1 MDDGVRV
8 ERVEGEG
15 WLVSIR
21 GEHDLTTAPMLSQA
35 FEPLFASGAFVV
47 ADIREVTFLDSQTL
61 GVFASAIE
69 RAAAHAATD
78 PVSGSRWSSTS
89 NRATRGGCSKSPGRS
104 SAMCPPIRLA
114 TPRWKPCA
122 TDTCRRRDTAD
133 VSAVTSRGT
142 QSLDG
147 INAA

>member
-1 MDDGVRV
+1 MDDRVQV

-47 ADIREVTFLDSQTL
+47 ADVREVTFLDSQTL

-69 RAAAHAATD
+69 RAATQAATD
-78 PVSGSRWSSTS
+78 PRERFALVVDVEQSHTRRLLDLARPIIGDVPTYPSRDAALEALR
-89 NRATRGGCSKSPGRS
+89 NRYT
-104 SAMCPPIRLA
+104 
-114 TPRWKPCA
+114 
-122 TDTCRRRDTAD
+122 
-133 VSAVTSRGT
+133 
-142 QSLDG
+142 
-147 INAA
+147 